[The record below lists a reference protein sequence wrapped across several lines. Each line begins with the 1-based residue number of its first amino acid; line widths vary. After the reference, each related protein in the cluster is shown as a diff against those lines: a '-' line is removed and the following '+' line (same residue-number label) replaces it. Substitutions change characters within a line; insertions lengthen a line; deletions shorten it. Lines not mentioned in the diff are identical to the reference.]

1 MSCTVNGVSVC
12 MKCTQTTKSL
22 QRDPN
27 PASIHQSRVWDTA
40 LAKGQAVMHSLLP
53 ISCHQTIKQSLINSI
68 CSVSFPG
75 LFDWI
80 EVQPI
85 RSLQQKQLWG
95 GVGSQALKEWATF
108 SAPGHDDD
116 AQTINSNMEVIIER
130 ERESEHAH
138 GGYETNYNCYLWRPF

>member
-1 MSCTVNGVSVC
+1 MYSKWSQCLHEMYSNNKIPSEGPKSCLHSSVPC
-12 MKCTQTTKSL
+12 VLC
-22 QRDPN
+22 
-27 PASIHQSRVWDTA
+27 VWDTA
-40 LAKGQAVMHSLLP
+40 MAKGQAVMHSLLP
-53 ISCHQTIKQSLINSI
+53 ISCHQTIEQSLIKSI

-95 GVGSQALKEWATF
+95 GVRSQALKEWATF

-130 ERESEHAH
+130 ERER
-138 GGYETNYNCYLWRPF
+138 TCTWRLWNQL